1 MAVARILQVIGI
13 MNRGGA
19 ETMLMNLY
27 RHVDRSKVQFD
38 FVVHTDQQAAFDNEI
53 EALGGRLF
61 HCPRFVG
68 SNTIAYKKWWNQFF
82 STHAAEYSV
91 VHGHIGSTAAIY
103 LKIAKKYGLFTIA
116 HSHSSGTDHSLKS
129 HLYKALA
136 YPTRYIAD
144 YFIACSQAAGLD
156 RYGAKVA
163 RSDNYCILN
172 NAIDTNFYQYNEA
185 IRLQV
190 REETGLG
197 KGLVLGHVG
206 RFDSAKNQSFAV
218 RLFAELKKQL
228 PEARLLLVGDGV
240 LRHDVEALADSLG
253 CGESVIFTG
262 VRSDVYRLLQAMDVF
277 VFPSVF
283 EGLPVT
289 LVEAQC
295 AGLPCVISDSIP
307 TDCIITD
314 GLVTRQSLSQ
324 PPAEWVP
331 PILKA
336 GQTERTDR
344 TAEIAAHGFDIQTT
358 AKWLEE
364 FYLEHSKG

>member
-1 MAVARILQVIGI
+1 
-13 MNRGGA
+13 
-19 ETMLMNLY
+19 
-27 RHVDRSKVQFD
+27 
-38 FVVHTDQQAAFDNEI
+38 
-53 EALGGRLF
+53 
-61 HCPRFVG
+61 
-68 SNTIAYKKWWNQFF
+68 
-82 STHAAEYSV
+82 
-91 VHGHIGSTAAIY
+91 
-103 LKIAKKYGLFTIA
+103 
-116 HSHSSGTDHSLKS
+116 
-129 HLYKALA
+129 
-136 YPTRYIAD
+136 
-144 YFIACSQAAGLD
+144 
-156 RYGAKVA
+156 
-163 RSDNYCILN
+163 
-172 NAIDTNFYQYNEA
+172 
-185 IRLQV
+185 
-190 REETGLG
+190 
-197 KGLVLGHVG
+197 
-206 RFDSAKNQSFAV
+206 
-218 RLFAELKKQL
+218 
-228 PEARLLLVGDGV
+228 
-240 LRHDVEALADSLG
+240 
-253 CGESVIFTG
+253 
-262 VRSDVYRLLQAMDVF
+262 VYRLLQAMDVF